1 MDLYS
6 HNNYFLSLIAGD
18 KISIIDNNSD
28 NKKLNEFANKYNYHL
43 LFFKN
48 NNNPEEFGEKN
59 YKKRN
64 IYLLD
69 DKKILKNNK
78 QYDFKYIVFVIFHLE
93 FILDLNEK
101 IDHRKYK
108 EYLKKF
114 CDETDTKIY
123 FYRENTNLF
132 EIIGTSNKNII
143 ELTYDLESD
152 GSINSYKTKK
162 TTKFNKDEQ
171 RIIKHPIIKKY
182 DTIKQD
188 YLNLKNYITSSIIKT
203 EPNKLEKAIEDKE
216 NFYKQEKQ
224 NDVMNKEKQ
233 KQDKINLRI
242 VKERKAKIAKAIKN
256 IKESQMK
263 KQIFDIIEVKPFY
276 KIDNIRNDDK
286 GIMNS
291 SGYFCYFNTA
301 IQLLRNIP
309 DLEEKIINLSDD
321 DIKQLSENSDSETIK
336 YKNAIKILRN
346 IFRKIQ
352 TGIIENKEVWLYD
365 EMTDISHMFVKY
377 LNGVGKQN
385 DSEVII
391 NIFLTTLEFFDNKF
405 KYKDLI
411 TIKSKKTQECT
422 SNDPKQKINI
432 DIQKYLYFHH
442 TKNETVYLNKKLNE
456 KQEEL
461 LFHNDCSDTNC
472 SNCSNY
478 KAQYKHKDKKE
489 YLCNYHYKGKE
500 KSLYTSIENMKQITE
515 YSFDT
520 CEILFVVLLRHENDY
535 SVKNESIVLNYEIL
549 TMNDYIYE
557 LKGCIIHEGTPIKGH
572 YYYINYET
580 KKIINEN
587 NISNFSIN
595 NTIVETN
602 SYFYL
607 YVLKE
612 INIEYIIRNFDTL
625 CIDFI
630 TILLNLS
637 EDEIKHKKYTAI
649 IIDLHN
655 EYKFLLTN
663 YENKFDELIDKGI
676 VRKANTQEPKI
687 IFKIFLD
694 LITFINDKINIPNIK
709 IIINKDTILVDFTK
723 HIENLLEVILSLPT
737 KNLTYLFTYLFI
749 KIFLK
754 ISQAE
759 YILIAELSPQTQ
771 PQSQQSQQPQTQPLP
786 QIQPPPQPQPP
797 PQTQTQP
804 QPPPQTQTQTQPQ
817 SQPQQPKPPSTLP
830 PQPKPPSQPKPPLLK
845 LQ

>member
-18 KISIIDNNSD
+18 KISIIDDDSD

-78 QYDFKYIVFVIFHLE
+78 QYDFKYILFVIFHLE

-171 RIIKHPIIKKY
+171 HIVKHPTIKKY

-224 NDVMNKEKQ
+224 NYVINEEKQ
-233 KQDKINLRI
+233 KQEKLLKKLQKDSEKQILNIHNAMIKEQKKILQASKVNAQRNYKKHKIINVSSTFSINLSDY
-242 VKERKAKIAKAIKN
+242 VY
-256 IKESQMK
+256 S
-263 KQIFDIIEVKPFY
+263 
-276 KIDNIRNDDK
+276 DK
-286 GIMNS
+286 GILNLNHSSCFFNS
-291 SGYFCYFNTA
+291 A

-309 DLEEKIINLSDD
+309 RLEEIILTRNLNFLLKDKEINYNQVIIILNHIFMKIQEGIKTNMNVSIQEEF
-321 DIKQLSENSDSETIK
+321 DIIKSLFEESVLDQQYNSYIIIK
-336 YKNAIKILRN
+336 KFLDALDHYDN
-346 IFRKIQ
+346 IFNYKKLFSTSIHTTEKCLEEIKDELQ
-352 TGIIENKEVWLYD
+352 TENTK
-365 EMTDISHMFVKY
+365 TD
-377 LNGVGKQN
+377 
-385 DSEVII
+385 
-391 NIFLTTLEFFDNKF
+391 
-405 KYKDLI
+405 
-411 TIKSKKTQECT
+411 
-422 SNDPKQKINI
+422 KINI
-432 DIQKYLYFHH
+432 ITIEH
-442 TKNETVYLNKKLNE
+442 TKNEINLNAKIMQNTNKNIY
-456 KQEEL
+456 
-461 LFHNDCSDTNC
+461 SDNC
-472 SNCSNY
+472 PLMQCKECFSTAIYY
-478 KAQYKHKDKKE
+478 KEHTE
-489 YLCNYHYKGKE
+489 IYLCNLHYKDELDNSGYEIIKTNINNATQTT
-500 KSLYTSIENMKQITE
+500 KIN
-515 YSFDT
+515 FDT
-520 CEILFVVLLRHENDY
+520 CEILMIWIQRHNNTDNF
-535 SVKNESIVLNYEIL
+535 KNINKVLNYETI
-549 TMNDYIYE
+549 TTQDYTYE
-557 LKGCIIHEGTPIKGH
+557 LKGCIIQAGNDMGGH
-572 YYYINYET
+572 CYYINYET
-580 KKIINEN
+580 KNKIDD
-587 NISNFSIN
+587 
-595 NTIVETN
+595 NTISVLSSADDLAIIETN
-602 SYFYL
+602 SYMYL
-607 YVLKE
+607 YILKE
-612 INIEYIIRNFDTL
+612 IDIEYVTRNFDTL

-649 IIDLHN
+649 IIDFHN
-655 EYKFLLTN
+655 KYKSLLTN
-663 YENKFDELIDKGI
+663 YENKFTELINKEI
-676 VRKANTQEPKI
+676 VQKANTQEPKI
-687 IFKIFLD
+687 ILKIYLD
-694 LITFINDKINIPNIK
+694 LITFINDKINISNIK

-723 HIENLLEVILSLPT
+723 HIEKLLEVILSLPT

-771 PQSQQSQQPQTQPLP
+771 PQSQQSQQTQTQP
-786 QIQPPPQPQPP
+786 QSQQSQQTQTQPQPQPQ
-797 PQTQTQP
+797 PQTQTQPQPQP
-804 QPPPQTQTQTQPQ
+804 QPPPQTQTQTQP
-817 SQPQQPKPPSTLP
+817 
-830 PQPKPPSQPKPPLLK
+830 
-845 LQ
+845 